1 MSAGELSFT
10 ATRTV
15 VYRVKVYAKD
25 LGDAYADADMIE
37 WGDDDIVSADIRVE
51 HDFDTPFL

>member
-1 MSAGELSFT
+1 MSADELSFT

-25 LGDAYADADMIE
+25 LDDAHTEADMVE
-37 WGDDDIVSADIRVE
+37 WDREDIMSEDVRVE
-51 HDFDTPFL
+51 PDYE

>member
-1 MSAGELSFT
+1 MPGELSFT

-25 LGDAYADADMIE
+25 LDDAYGDADMIE

-51 HDFDTPFL
+51 PDYE

>member
-1 MSAGELSFT
+1 MPDDLSFI

-25 LGDAYADADMIE
+25 LDDAYADADMIE
-37 WGDDDIVSADIRVE
+37 WSDDDIVDTDIRIE
-51 HDFDTPFL
+51 HDFDFPFC

>member
-1 MSAGELSFT
+1 MSDELSFI

-25 LGDAYADADMIE
+25 LDDAYADADMIE
-37 WGDDDIVSADIRVE
+37 WSDDDIVSANVRIE
-51 HDFDTPFL
+51 HDFDVPFA